1 MNMYYPMPI
10 YITKNSTSNEVECY
24 AEVTGLNNGEINSE
38 QYAEC
43 LQRKEQEDIEGL
55 KFVGMFTGVLI
66 LICVIAGWLLS
77 R

>member
-10 YITKNSTSNEVECY
+10 YITKDSTSNEVECY

-43 LQRKEQEDIEGL
+43 LQRKEQEDIEVL
-55 KFVGMFTGVLI
+55 KSGGIFLGIII
-66 LICVIAGWLLS
+66 LICVVLGWLLS